1 MSSASERASNMNG
14 LLVNFIVALVVCLI
28 GFWKYIYFLSVGYG
42 LSVAAIGF
50 AMFIKYELADGL
62 NLPWPILLQMVLFMV
77 YGIRLGGFLLA
88 RELKNANYRKT
99 LEEATKTKSGSSDK
113 LPMPVMI
120 CMWIMVAALY
130 VVQTCPVYFH
140 IENYRAVYNLPNS
153 FRDIEVLTLI
163 GAIISVAGIV
173 LEAVSDAQKSA
184 AKKVNPKRFC
194 DKGLFRMCRCPNYF
208 GEIVFWTGVF
218 VSALNALNEWYQ
230 WVLAF
235 VGYLAIIY
243 IMLNGAKRLEKR
255 QNASYGEDPEYQEY
269 VKKTPIIFP
278 LIPLYSLKDSK
289 IIM

>member
-1 MSSASERASNMNG
+1 MNG
-14 LLVNFIVALVVCLI
+14 MLLNFIVALVVCLI

-42 LSVAAIGF
+42 LSVAAIGLT
-50 AMFIKYELADGL
+50 MLIRYELVNGL
-62 NLPWPILLQMVLFMV
+62 NMPWYILLQLILFVV
-77 YGIRLGGFLLA
+77 YGIRLGGFLLV
-88 RELKNANYRKT
+88 REIKNASYRKT

-130 VVQTCPVYFH
+130 MVQTCPVYYR
-140 IENYRAVYNLPNS
+140 IENTKQLFQLQNLFGDTDALAVVGVVIS
-153 FRDIEVLTLI
+153 LI
-163 GAIISVAGIV
+163 GIL
-173 LEAVSDAQKSA
+173 LESIADRQKSA
-184 AKKVNPKRFC
+184 AKKINPKRFC
-194 DKGLFRMCRCPNYF
+194 DSGLFKMCRCPNYF
-208 GEIVFWTGVF
+208 GEITFWTGVF
-218 VSALNALNEWYQ
+218 VGSLNILSTWYQ
-230 WVLAF
+230 WVLAI

-255 QNASYGEDPEYQEY
+255 QTASYGEDPEYQEY

>member
-1 MSSASERASNMNG
+1 MNG
-14 LLVNFIVALVVCLI
+14 MLINFIVALVVCLI

-50 AMFIKYELADGL
+50 AMLIKYELADGL

-163 GAIISVAGIV
+163 GAVISVAGIV

-230 WVLAF
+230 WVLAI

-255 QNASYGEDPEYQEY
+255 QTANYGEDPEYQEY

>member
-1 MSSASERASNMNG
+1 MNG
-14 LLVNFIVALVVCLI
+14 LLINFIVALVVCLI

-62 NLPWPILLQMVLFMV
+62 NLPWPILLQFVLFMV

-88 RELKNANYRKT
+88 RELRNANYRKT
-99 LEEATKTKSGSSDK
+99 LEEATKTQSGSSDK
-113 LPMPVMI
+113 LPAPVMFV
-120 CMWIMVAALY
+120 MWIMVAALY
-130 VVQTCPVYFH
+130 VIQTCPVYFH
-140 IENYRAVYNLPNS
+140 IENYRAIYQLPNS

-163 GAIISVAGIV
+163 GAIISFIGIL
-173 LEAVSDAQKSA
+173 LEAISDAQKSA
-184 AKKVNPKRFC
+184 AKKLNPKRFC

-208 GEIVFWTGVF
+208 GEIVFWTGVI
-218 VSALNALNEWYQ
+218 VSALGALNVWYQ

-235 VGYLAIIY
+235 VGYLSIVY

-255 QNASYGEDPEYQEY
+255 QTANYGEDPEYQEY

>member
-163 GAIISVAGIV
+163 GAVISVAGIV

-208 GEIVFWTGVF
+208 GEIVFWTGVV

>member
-88 RELKNANYRKT
+88 RELKNASYRKT

-163 GAIISVAGIV
+163 GAVISVAGIV

-208 GEIVFWTGVF
+208 GEIVFWTGVV

>member
-1 MSSASERASNMNG
+1 MNG
-14 LLVNFIVALVVCLI
+14 MLLNFIVALVVCLI

-50 AMFIKYELADGL
+50 VMFLKYQLVDGL
-62 NLPWPILLQMVLFMV
+62 VLPWPILIQMLLFMV

-88 RELKNANYRKT
+88 RELRNANYRKT

-113 LPMPVMI
+113 LPFPVMI
-120 CMWIMVAALY
+120 TMWIMVAALY
-130 VVQTCPVYFH
+130 VIQTCPVYFH
-140 IENYRAVYNLPNS
+140 IENYRAIYQLPNS
-153 FRDIEVLTLI
+153 FRDIEVLTLV
-163 GAIISVAGIV
+163 GAGISLAGIL
-173 LEAVSDAQKSA
+173 LEAIADAQKSA

-194 DKGLFRMCRCPNYF
+194 DKGLFKMCRCPNYF
-208 GEIVFWTGVF
+208 GEIVFWTGVV
-218 VSALNALNEWYQ
+218 VSALGALNVWYQ

-235 VGYLAIIY
+235 VGYLSIIY

-255 QNASYGEDPEYQEY
+255 QTANYGEDPEYQEY

>member
-1 MSSASERASNMNG
+1 MNG
-14 LLVNFIVALVVCLI
+14 LLINFIVALVVCLI

-62 NLPWPILLQMVLFMV
+62 NLPWPILLQFVLFMV

-88 RELKNANYRKT
+88 RELRNANYRKT

-113 LPMPVMI
+113 LPFPVMI
-120 CMWIMVAALY
+120 TMWIMVAALY
-130 VVQTCPVYFH
+130 VIQTCPVYFH
-140 IENYRAVYNLPNS
+140 IENYRAIYQLPNS

-163 GAIISVAGIV
+163 GAIISFIGIL
-173 LEAVSDAQKSA
+173 LEAISDAQKSA
-184 AKKVNPKRFC
+184 AKKLNPKRFC

-208 GEIVFWTGVF
+208 GEIVFWTGVI
-218 VSALNALNEWYQ
+218 VSALGALNVWYQ

-235 VGYLAIIY
+235 VGYLSIVY

-255 QNASYGEDPEYQEY
+255 QTANYGEDPEYQEY

>member
-208 GEIVFWTGVF
+208 GEIVFWTGVV

-255 QNASYGEDPEYQEY
+255 QTANYGEDPEYQEY

>member
-163 GAIISVAGIV
+163 GAVISVAGIV

-194 DKGLFRMCRCPNYF
+194 NKGLFRMCRCPNYF
-208 GEIVFWTGVF
+208 GEIVFWTGVV

>member
-1 MSSASERASNMNG
+1 MNG
-14 LLVNFIVALVVCLI
+14 LLLFFIVALVVCLI

-50 AMFIKYELADGL
+50 VMFIKYELVDGL
-62 NLPWPILLQMVLFMV
+62 VLPWPILLQMVLFMV

-88 RELKNANYRKT
+88 RELRNANYRKT

-113 LPMPVMI
+113 LPAPVMFV
-120 CMWIMVAALY
+120 MWIMVAALY
-130 VVQTCPVYFH
+130 VIQTCPVYFH
-140 IENYRAVYNLPNS
+140 IENYRAIYQLPNS

-163 GAIISVAGIV
+163 GAIISFIGIL
-173 LEAVSDAQKSA
+173 LEAIADAQKSA

-208 GEIVFWTGVF
+208 GEIVFWTGVV
-218 VSALNALNEWYQ
+218 VSALGALDKWYQ

-235 VGYLAIIY
+235 VGYLSIIY

-255 QNASYGEDPEYQEY
+255 QTANYGEDPEYQEY

>member
-14 LLVNFIVALVVCLI
+14 LLINFIVALVVCLI

-163 GAIISVAGIV
+163 GAVISVAGIV

-208 GEIVFWTGVF
+208 GEIVFWTGVV

>member
-14 LLVNFIVALVVCLI
+14 LLINFIVALVVCLI

-153 FRDIEVLTLI
+153 FRDIEILTLI
-163 GAIISVAGIV
+163 GAVISVAGIV

-208 GEIVFWTGVF
+208 GEIVFWTGVV